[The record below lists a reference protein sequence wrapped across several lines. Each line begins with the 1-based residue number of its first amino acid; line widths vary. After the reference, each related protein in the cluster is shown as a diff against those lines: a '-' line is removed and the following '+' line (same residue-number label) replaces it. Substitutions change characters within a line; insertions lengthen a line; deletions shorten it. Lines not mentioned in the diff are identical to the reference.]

1 MKYHV
6 HKAVV
11 VGAGTMGAAIAAH
24 LANAG
29 IPVTLLDIVPKDAP
43 EGDKAAR
50 NKIVNAGLDA
60 AKKSRPASF
69 ASSDQVL
76 LVKTGNL
83 EDDFDV
89 MAEADL
95 VIEAIIE
102 NLKIKQGLME
112 RIDAVRKPGTIIAT
126 NTSGIPIKDIAEGRS
141 ESFKQHFLGM
151 HFFNPPRY
159 LKLLEVIST
168 DDTLP
173 EVVDF
178 VSHFGEYRLG
188 KGIVLCKD
196 TPNFVGNRF
205 FSGAGAFELHY
216 ILENGYTVDEVDA
229 ITGPLIGNPKTA
241 TFRLMDLVGV
251 DVWEHV
257 GKNLAPAIPHD
268 KLAQEY
274 LASPKPAQL
283 ISTMVEKGWLGNKT
297 KVGFY
302 KQTRDTDGK
311 KVFLSLDLNT
321 LEHTPSE
328 KVRFDSVGKA
338 KGVEDLCERLKVLLA
353 EDDKAAQLVKAL
365 TYQSFQYASTLLPE
379 VADTPKPLDDAVRW
393 GFMHEAGPFETWDM
407 LGVAGTLEVMKTEG
421 YAPADWVESMLK
433 SGKETFYQYENEAK
447 VGVYN
452 VTKQDYVRIER
463 TPGLVLLKEQTE
475 ISKNAGATLYDMGDG
490 VACVEF
496 HTKMNALDDD
506 IFDITIEALD
516 RLENEFDGLV
526 IGNEADNFSAGA
538 NLFMVVVAAQQGM
551 WDTLDE
557 AIRKLQGLNMRMR
570 YSPKPVVVAPAGM
583 ALGGGCEVTMHSS
596 RSVAAH
602 ETYIG
607 LVELGAGVIPAG
619 GGTKEYMRRLINP
632 AMRVPDAEVLPFLQK
647 TFLQI
652 GQAKVATS
660 AAEARQMGILG
671 PADRVVMNRDRLLTE
686 AKQEVLNMVATG
698 YVPPAPE
705 QIYAAGRDSQGALRI
720 GAWSFNAGGYITDY
734 DLHIAQKLAYV
745 MTGGALSKAQ
755 WVSEGYILDLERE
768 AFLSLCGEEKTQA
781 RMWSLLQ
788 TGKPLRN

>member
-1 MKYHV
+1 M
-6 HKAVV
+6 
-11 VGAGTMGAAIAAH
+11 
-24 LANAG
+24 
-29 IPVTLLDIVPKDAP
+29 
-43 EGDKAAR
+43 KAA
-50 NKIVNAGLDA
+50 
-60 AKKSRPASF
+60 
-69 ASSDQVL
+69 
-76 LVKTGNL
+76 
-83 EDDFDV
+83 
-89 MAEADL
+89 
-95 VIEAIIE
+95 
-102 NLKIKQGLME
+102 
-112 RIDAVRKPGTIIAT
+112 
-126 NTSGIPIKDIAEGRS
+126 
-141 ESFKQHFLGM
+141 
-151 HFFNPPRY
+151 
-159 LKLLEVIST
+159 
-168 DDTLP
+168 
-173 EVVDF
+173 
-178 VSHFGEYRLG
+178 
-188 KGIVLCKD
+188 
-196 TPNFVGNRF
+196 
-205 FSGAGAFELHY
+205 
-216 ILENGYTVDEVDA
+216 GYV
-229 ITGPLIGNPKTA
+229 
-241 TFRLMDLVGV
+241 
-251 DVWEHV
+251 
-257 GKNLAPAIPHD
+257 
-268 KLAQEY
+268 
-274 LASPKPAQL
+274 
-283 ISTMVEKGWLGNKT
+283 
-297 KVGFY
+297 
-302 KQTRDTDGK
+302 
-311 KVFLSLDLNT
+311 
-321 LEHTPSE
+321 
-328 KVRFDSVGKA
+328 
-338 KGVEDLCERLKVLLA
+338 
-353 EDDKAAQLVKAL
+353 
-365 TYQSFQYASTLLPE
+365 
-379 VADTPKPLDDAVRW
+379 
-393 GFMHEAGPFETWDM
+393 
-407 LGVAGTLEVMKTEG
+407 
-421 YAPADWVESMLK
+421 PADWVEGMLK